1 MKEVLNLPTLYKLL
15 GYTIYF
21 WSGDGSEPVH
31 VHVGKGRPSENDT
44 KIWIG
49 DKVRLEHNRGKI
61 PDSDLLKI
69 LRFVAQNKNRIVAQW
84 NEHFG
89 VK

>member
-1 MKEVLNLPTLYKLL
+1 MPTLYKLSE
-15 GYTIYF
+15 YTIYF
-21 WSGDGSEPVH
+21 WSGDGSAPVH
-31 VHVGKGRPSENDT
+31 AHVGKGRTSENDT

-49 DKVRLEHNRGKI
+49 DKVILEHNRGKI